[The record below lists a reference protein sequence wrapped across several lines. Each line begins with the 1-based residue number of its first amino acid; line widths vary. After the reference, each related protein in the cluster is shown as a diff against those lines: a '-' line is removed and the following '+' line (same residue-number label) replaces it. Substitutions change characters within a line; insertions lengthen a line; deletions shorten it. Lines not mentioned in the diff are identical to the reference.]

1 MKKNYFLL
9 ILLLFI
15 SCSYNFSSDSFQ
27 DLEIPNTS
35 EESINLINFNDL
47 NIINIE
53 TRMDYLFEAA
63 PNQYV
68 VDSKVYLDGEE
79 IGVDWQN
86 NTGSFNLLPSR
97 YIDGTH
103 EIRVQLFFTSGSR
116 SLKDQSGLEILEKN
130 QIFKF
135 IVKRNPAEPPQIN
148 EVKMENG
155 SVRVKW
161 SIPVNKDFKEA
172 FLSLKYKYS
181 EIRIPLSENELD
193 SGTYLDTYT
202 ILFTKNSNTPQ
213 YDQYSQVDYSIVYS
227 SEYNDLYGSKV
238 TLVDDPELFKFK
250 IGYNNNE
257 TYKIV
262 WSEHPF
268 YGNFTSFKYGDLDFS
283 SRGGEHIINEPYII
297 GKNYSR
303 SIVIRED
310 GRYLPYNFYE
320 MELDENSFGLFD
332 FYQHFSKDILYNP
345 STKQYYALVIEDR
358 TANGYTTF
366 IYQYSQNME
375 LIRKQYITET
385 ASPRHEYLKLF
396 LDPINNNFYLD
407 TNYNSYRI
415 DQTDLK
421 VIEKYS
427 DSTNPTSRV
436 SIRGNILKIWN
447 INTKRL
453 TITNTITNTVLFS
466 GESLNQGV
474 LSKSGKY
481 VYIKT
486 TSTSTVYKIVND
498 QLEKIIDIV
507 PPSPNFYRNS
517 VVLVFEDTTLFFQ
530 VEGDIFMVDLN
541 TNAIK
546 NFSFGN
552 YQASIQFD
560 SISQKLL
567 IANNGYNGVYDI
579 NSEQITLFN
588 SETHKSRTGSFNS
601 EDRNY
606 YLSLQNGRLIHSKG
620 IYINNF

>member
-9 ILLLFI
+9 IFLLFI

-35 EESINLINFNDL
+35 ENSINLINFNDL
-47 NIINIE
+47 DIINIE
-53 TRMDYLFEAA
+53 TRMNYLFEAG

-86 NTGSFNLLPSR
+86 NTGSFNLRPSR

-103 EIRVQLFFTSGSR
+103 EIRVQLFFTSGSG
-116 SLKDQSGLEILEKN
+116 SLKDQSSLEILEKN

-161 SIPVNKDFKEA
+161 STPVNKDFKEA
-172 FLSLKYKYS
+172 FLSLKYKSS

-227 SEYNDLYGSKV
+227 SEFNDLYGSKI
-238 TLVDDPELFKFK
+238 TLVDDPELFQFK
-250 IGYNNNE
+250 IGYNDND

-310 GRYLPYNFYE
+310 GRYLPYNYYE

-332 FYQHFSKDILYNP
+332 FNHLFSEGIIYNP
-345 STKQYYALVIEDR
+345 SNQNYYAIVVESKSGFSYVYYIYEYSNNMNFIRKREVGHEPL
-358 TANGYTTF
+358 TGYTE
-366 IYQYSQNME
+366 IY
-375 LIRKQYITET
+375 I
-385 ASPRHEYLKLF
+385 
-396 LDPINNNFYLD
+396 DPISNNIYLD
-407 TNYNSYRI
+407 TYKNSYLI
-415 DQTDLK
+415 DKNNLNI
-421 VIEKYS
+421 IEKYS
-427 DSTNPTSRV
+427 PINNQFDDQVFRN
-436 SIRGNILKIWN
+436 NILKIYNSSLRKLTLTDVYTGN
-447 INTKRL
+447 IFFNS
-453 TITNTITNTVLFS
+453 NNVLDS
-466 GESLNQGV
+466 GY
-474 LSKSGKY
+474 LSRDGKY
-481 VYIKT
+481 IHIRTNVENAI
-486 TSTSTVYKIVND
+486 YKIENNTLQKVYD
-498 QLEKIIDIV
+498 L
-507 PPSPNFYRNS
+507 SPNFYYNDKIFFENDILYY
-517 VVLVFEDTTLFFQ
+517 VLVNE
-530 VEGDIFMVDLN
+530 IFIVDLN
-541 TNAIK
+541 NK
-546 NFSFGN
+546 NTKSFTFGI
-552 YQASIQFD
+552 AHGD
-560 SISQKLL
+560 SIKIKVDTVGGNILL
-567 IANNGYNGVYDI
+567 TQNSFFGIYDM
-579 NSEQITLFN
+579 NTNQIKTFTY
-588 SETHKSRTGSFNS
+588 EDDKSISGLFNS
-601 EDRNY
+601 EDRDY
-606 YLSLQNGRLIHSKG
+606 YLNLYNNRLIHSKG
-620 IYINNF
+620 IFINNF

>member
-9 ILLLFI
+9 IFLLFI

-27 DLEIPNTS
+27 DLEIPSTS
-35 EESINLINFNDL
+35 ENSINLINFNDL
-47 NIINIE
+47 DIINIE
-53 TRMDYLFEAA
+53 TRMEYLFEAA

-86 NTGSFNLLPSR
+86 NTGSFNLRPSR

-103 EIRVQLFFTSGSR
+103 EIRLQLFFTSASG

-135 IVKRNPAEPPQIN
+135 IVKRNPAEPPKIN

-227 SEYNDLYGSKV
+227 SEFNDLYGSKI

-250 IGYNNNE
+250 IGYNDND

-297 GKNYSR
+297 GKNYSG
-303 SIVIRED
+303 SIVIRKD
-310 GRYLPYNFYE
+310 GRYLPYNYYE
-320 MELDENSFGLFD
+320 MELDENSFGLFN
-332 FYQHFSKDILYNP
+332 FNHLFSEGIIYNP
-345 STKQYYALVIEDR
+345 SNQNYYAIVVENKSGLSYVFYIYEYSNDMNFIR
-358 TANGYTTF
+358 KREVSHERLTGYTE
-366 IYQYSQNME
+366 IY
-375 LIRKQYITET
+375 
-385 ASPRHEYLKLF
+385 
-396 LDPINNNFYLD
+396 LDPISSNIYLD
-407 TNYNSYRI
+407 TYKNSYLI
-415 DQTDLK
+415 DKNNLE

-427 DSTNPTSRV
+427 PINNQFDDQVFRN
-436 SIRGNILKIWN
+436 NILKIYNSSPRKLTLTDVSSGN
-447 INTKRL
+447 IFFNSNNAL
-453 TITNTITNTVLFS
+453 DS
-466 GESLNQGV
+466 GY
-474 LSKSGKY
+474 LSRDGKY
-481 VYIKT
+481 IHIRTNVENAI
-486 TSTSTVYKIVND
+486 YKIENNTLQKVYD
-498 QLEKIIDIV
+498 L
-507 PPSPNFYRNS
+507 SPNFYFNGKIFLENDILYY
-517 VVLVFEDTTLFFQ
+517 VLVNE
-530 VEGDIFMVDLN
+530 IFIVDLN
-541 TNAIK
+541 TK
-546 NFSFGN
+546 NTKSFTFGTA
-552 YQASIQFD
+552 YGD
-560 SISQKLL
+560 SIKIKVDSVGKNILL
-567 IANNGYNGVYDI
+567 TQNSFCGIYDL
-579 NSEQITLFN
+579 NTNQIKTFTY
-588 SETHKSRTGSFNS
+588 EDDKSISGLFNS
-601 EDRNY
+601 EDRDY
-606 YLSLQNGRLIHSKG
+606 YLNLYNNRLIHSKG
-620 IYINNF
+620 IFINNF

>member
-9 ILLLFI
+9 IFLLFI

-35 EESINLINFNDL
+35 ENSINLINFNDL
-47 NIINIE
+47 DIINIE
-53 TRMDYLFEAA
+53 SRMDYLFEAT

-103 EIRVQLFFTSGSR
+103 EIRVQLFFTSGSG

-135 IVKRNPAEPPQIN
+135 IVKRNPAEPPKIN

-213 YDQYSQVDYSIVYS
+213 YDQYSQVDYSVIYS
-227 SEYNDLYGSKV
+227 SEYNDLYGSKI

-250 IGYNNNE
+250 IGYNDND

-297 GKNYSR
+297 GKNYSG

-310 GRYLPYNFYE
+310 GRYLPYNYYE
-320 MELDENSFGLFD
+320 MELDENSFGLFN
-332 FYQHFSKDILYNP
+332 FNHLYSKGIVYNP
-345 STKQYYALVIEDR
+345 DNNNYYALVVEEKSGSD
-358 TANGYTTF
+358 YVYY
-366 IYQYSQNME
+366 IYKYSNNMDFLE
-375 LIRKQYITET
+375 KKYIGGMERF
-385 ASPRHEYLKLF
+385 SRNEEIY
-396 LDPINNNFYLD
+396 LDPIDNNIYVDTREHSYLID
-407 TNYNSYRI
+407 KNSLTIIKEYIDSSNSVNDYSYRNNI
-415 DQTDLK
+415 VK
-421 VIEKYS
+421 FYNYS
-427 DSTNPTSRV
+427 SDE
-436 SIRGNILKIWN
+436 
-447 INTKRL
+447 L
-453 TITNTITNTVLFS
+453 TITDTSTDNILYSNITLNS
-466 GESLNQGV
+466 GY
-474 LSKSGKY
+474 LSRDGKY
-481 VYIKT
+481 VYIQ
-486 TSTSTVYKIVND
+486 TSSENSIYKIGNNTFEKVYSIIPNYYLGVN
-498 QLEKIIDIV
+498 V
-507 PPSPNFYRNS
+507 F
-517 VVLVFEDTTLFFQ
+517 FEDDTLYYALNN
-530 VEGDIFMVDLN
+530 EIFIVDLI
-541 TNAIK
+541 TK
-546 NFSFGN
+546 NVKSFSFGSV
-552 YQASIQFD
+552 SIKIKVD
-560 SISQKLL
+560 SVSQKIL
-567 IANNGYNGVYDI
+567 IVQTGTCGVYNI
-579 NSEQITLFN
+579 NTGQIKTFYH
-588 SETHKSRTGSFNS
+588 EYTKSTTGLFNS
-601 EDRNY
+601 EDRDY
-606 YLSLQNGRLIHSKG
+606 YLNLYNNRLIHSKG
-620 IYINNF
+620 IFINNF